1 MPSRYA
7 LTISLTPEL
16 ARLVAANVTSGRYA
30 SASEVV
36 RAGLRMLFATTLD
49 AQCPETQEVPR
60 HVGGRA
66 IRAAAKGTS
75 DRG

>member
-1 MPSRYA
+1 MPSRHA
-7 LTISLTPEL
+7 LTVSLTPEL
-16 ARLVAANVTSGRYA
+16 ARLVAANVTSGNYA

-36 RAGLRMLFATTLD
+36 RAGLRLLFAVTLD
-49 AQCPETQEVPR
+49 ARCPGTQEAPR

-75 DRG
+75 DHG

>member
-1 MPSRYA
+1 MPSRHA

-16 ARLVAANVTSGRYA
+16 ARLVAANVTSGSYA

-36 RAGLRMLFATTLD
+36 RAGLRLLFAATLD
-49 AQCPETQEVPR
+49 VQHPETQEVPR

-66 IRAAAKGTS
+66 IRAAAKEPSGH
-75 DRG
+75 G